1 MLIRLGVHGFVN
13 LRAFFCKT
21 NKAHRWMNAHN
32 DETIQS
38 KIVQIYIPG
47 PLQNKG
53 GTTEILMIPPD
64 VYDHMGVL
72 SRFND
77 EGK

>member
-1 MLIRLGVHGFVN
+1 
-13 LRAFFCKT
+13 
-21 NKAHRWMNAHN
+21 MNAHN

-38 KIVQIYIPG
+38 KIVQIYILG